1 MYPQR
6 HTHLPTSAEDVV
18 AVPIHR
24 SESDAAREAARRDPV
39 REERLS
45 MSAGAVGLVKRG
57 DPRPSPLPW

>member
-1 MYPQR
+1 
-6 HTHLPTSAEDVV
+6 V

-39 REERLS
+39 RKERLS